1 MESVDGLPINPVG
14 FGICM
19 DINPEDFKVS
29 NAFGLLGA
37 DVFDFFLRKNN
48 QHPNPHGFIFF
59 LFFLWQEK
67 TSCVFFGGEVRE
79 GYIYIDTLLEEPA
92 GKIVGQKVSLCIY
105 IYMFIHLFI
114 YIYIHKASKL
124 HTFT

>member
-59 LFFLWQEK
+59 IFFVARKNEL
-67 TSCVFFGGEVRE
+67 CFFWWGSEGGI
-79 GYIYIDTLLEEPA
+79 YIYIDTLLEEPA

-114 YIYIHKASKL
+114 YIY
-124 HTFT
+124 T